1 MNDGILQ
8 DLRFGLRSFW
18 KSPGFTAA
26 AVAALA
32 LGIGANTAIFSVVDA
47 TLLNPLPFKN
57 LREPERLV
65 MLWEQNPALNLF
77 AGGRLPVRMKSY
89 RAWQEQS
96 RSFAGLALYNDA
108 TFNLTQQADAG
119 TKAGA
124 RGGRRHLGGIF
135 AAIGYTAAAR
145 EKF

>member
-77 AGGRLPVRMKSY
+77 AGG
-89 RAWQEQS
+89 
-96 RSFAGLALYNDA
+96 
-108 TFNLTQQADAG
+108 
-119 TKAGA
+119 
-124 RGGRRHLGGIF
+124 HLQCG
-135 AAIGYTAAAR
+135 
-145 EKF
+145 

>member
-26 AVAALA
+26 AIAALA

-47 TLLNPLPFKN
+47 TLLNPLPFKR

-65 MLWEQNPALNLF
+65 MLWEQNPQLNLF
-77 AGGRLPVRMKSY
+77 AGGRLPVRLKTY
-89 RAWQEQS
+89 RVWEEQS

-108 TFNLTQQADAG
+108 TFNLTEQADA
-119 TKAGA
+119 AGRKPERVEA
-124 RGGRRHLGGIF
+124 GVVSAGFCRSWVYGRS
-135 AAIGYTAAAR
+135 
-145 EKF
+145 